1 MQPPTEETTQRPAE
15 IKLIYSICIPLNIYW
30 GLALFCFLFG
40 SFFLYIFQPWAD
52 VEIIPSYF
60 PFVTFIILII
70 VVFSWKITYDFL
82 RLRKWS
88 FFALFAIQFVY
99 IIGFF
104 LAIIFI
110 ELLFIKIA
118 SAVAIG
124 RSFLILYHLNK
135 LKVKQVFGL

>member
-88 FFALFAIQFVY
+88 FFCHVCNTICLYNWVFSCNYFYRITLYKNCFSCCYWKVIPNFV
-99 IIGFF
+99 
-104 LAIIFI
+104 
-110 ELLFIKIA
+110 
-118 SAVAIG
+118 S
-124 RSFLILYHLNK
+124 S
-135 LKVKQVFGL
+135 